1 MTFLLD
7 TCSPK
12 KVAPPTGPSE
22 QKMAKIVDQLTKAID
37 AKLQTLKL
45 TQGQAITAI
54 GNKAVISMA
63 RIQNTLKKKL
73 KSTI

>member
-1 MTFLLD
+1 M
-7 TCSPK
+7 
-12 KVAPPTGPSE
+12 APPTGPSE
-22 QKMAKIVDQLTKAID
+22 HKMAKTVDQLTKVIN

>member
-1 MTFLLD
+1 M
-7 TCSPK
+7 
-12 KVAPPTGPSE
+12 APPTGPSE

-45 TQGQAITAI
+45 TQGQATTAI